1 MRVLKLSDTAVD
13 LAAQN
18 APFNQGAT
26 VVLIN
31 LTAGSLTVQDSD
43 ASGSGYGTL
52 ATVASN
58 EIKEVTFDKQYVKV
72 STAADVY
79 AVGN

>member
-1 MRVLKLSDTAVD
+1 MRVLNLSNTATD

-26 VVLIN
+26 VVMVN
-31 LTAGSLTVQDSD
+31 LTGGSLTVQDSAD
-43 ASGSGYGTL
+43 DSTYGTL

-58 EIKEVTFDKQYVKV
+58 EIKEVTFSKQYVKV
-72 STAADVY
+72 STAATVTCL
-79 AVGN
+79 GN